1 MELFMNLRGK
11 NTLIAAAVA
20 AALGSSSAY
29 AVAPSVAPGDVE
41 YFGGGS
47 AQANAFYVAACK
59 LMTNVDVISDAA
71 AVLSGD
77 YYILYG
83 TLSATTGTVA
93 AGTNVMMIYKFNGGS
108 FANGLAPDA
117 NAGATTLIYPTLAS
131 IQAAAAVAGTTA
143 GTACTTGLP
152 TFSMTNTLETTGRAP
167 DFGLTDVE
175 PSMFQHLNN
184 PSLADAGY
192 PKNDDGGLPPA
203 TSSDG
208 IYDNLFGVAVTATV
222 YAGAGHPKTNFSRA
236 EMEGIIAGTISDWS
250 QVYDDNG
257 AALPAGGIIFLDRG
271 EGSGTKASGSQY
283 FLGYP
288 GAGAS
293 AQLPF
298 SATGGYCT
306 AGKTLT
312 LCDAAFGQISLDIA
326 EGSTNAIISDL
337 ALAQSKG
344 LRAIAVL
351 GLENPPAKNQVGGA
365 NTYDFTKIDG
375 VAVDTGAVGD
385 NINGTTA
392 TSYVNVVKGY
402 YDFYFQ
408 NSFNQRSTLAGN
420 PLAFAN
426 AFKTQMTLA
435 TFVGANAGVGFPTAV
450 SGTLLDA
457 DKAAALA
464 KGVTLNTRNKVSTAP
479 LQPFFTATSG
489 AIPVSSDPL

>member
-1 MELFMNLRGK
+1 MNPLGK
-11 NTLIAAAVA
+11 RTLIAAAVA
-20 AALGSSSAY
+20 AALGSSSAF
-29 AVAPSVAPGDVE
+29 AVVPSTAPGDVE
-41 YFGGGS
+41 YMGGGS

-59 LMTNVDVISDAA
+59 LMSNVDVISDGGAA
-71 AVLSGD
+71 LSGD

-83 TLSATTGTVA
+83 TLTTATGTVA

-117 NAGATTLIYPTLAS
+117 NAGATTLIYPSLAS

-175 PSMFQHLNN
+175 PGMFQHFNN
-184 PSLADAGY
+184 PSSADQGF
-192 PKNDDGGLPPA
+192 PKNDDGGVPPV
-203 TSSDG
+203 TTPDG
-208 IYDNLFGVAVTATV
+208 IYDNLFGIAVTNNVFT
-222 YAGAGHPKTNFSRA
+222 GTHPKTNFSRA
-236 EMEGIIAGTISDWS
+236 EMEGIIQGNISDWS
-250 QVYDDNG
+250 QVYADDG
-257 AALPAGGIIFLDRG
+257 TALAAGGIIFFDRG

-288 GAGAS
+288 GDGAS
-293 AQLPF
+293 SVLPF
-298 SATGGYCT
+298 SATTGYC

-312 LCDAAFGQISLDIA
+312 LCDAAFTQVSADIA
-326 EGSTNAIISDL
+326 EASTNAIISDL
-337 ALAQSKG
+337 ALAESKG

-365 NTYDFTKIDG
+365 NTYDFTKIDS
-375 VAVDTGAVGD
+375 VAVDTGGASD
-385 NINGTTA
+385 NINGLVA
-392 TSYVNVVKGY
+392 TSYINVVKGY

-408 NSFNQRSTLAGN
+408 NSFNTRSGLAGN

-426 AFKTQMTLA
+426 VFKAQMTLP
-435 TFVGANAGVGFPTAV
+435 TFVGANAGTGFPSAL

-457 DKAAALA
+457 DKVAALA
-464 KGVTLNTRNKVSTAP
+464 KGVTLNSRNKVSTGPLAP
-479 LQPFFTATSG
+479 VFDARSG
-489 AIPVSSDPL
+489 ALPVSSDPL

>member
-1 MELFMNLRGK
+1 MNSRGK

-20 AALGSSSAY
+20 AALGTSSAY
-29 AVAPSVAPGDVE
+29 AVAPSTVPGDVE
-41 YFGGGS
+41 YMGGGS

-59 LMTNVDVISDAA
+59 LMSNVDVISDAGA
-71 AVLSGD
+71 TLSGD

-83 TLSATTGTVA
+83 TLTTTTGTVA

-117 NAGATTLIYPTLAS
+117 NAGATTLIYPSLAS
-131 IQAAAAVAGTTA
+131 IEAATAVAGTTP

-152 TFSMTNTLETTGRAP
+152 TYSMTNTLETTGRAP

-175 PSMFQHLNN
+175 PTMFQGFNN
-184 PSLADAGY
+184 PSAADGGY
-192 PKNDDGGLPPA
+192 PKNDNGGAPPA
-203 TSSDG
+203 TTSDG
-208 IYDNLFGVAVTATV
+208 IYDNLFGVAVTDNV
-222 YAGAGHPKTNFSRA
+222 YTGAHPKTNFSRA
-236 EMEGIIAGTISDWS
+236 EVEGIIEGTISDWS
-250 QVYDDNG
+250 QIYADDG
-257 AALPAGGIIFLDRG
+257 TALAAGGIIFFDRG

-288 GAGAS
+288 GDGAS
-293 AQLPF
+293 ARTPF
-298 SATGGYCT
+298 SASGGYCT

-337 ALAQSKG
+337 ALAKSHG

-351 GLENPPAKNQVGGA
+351 GLENPPAKNQVAGA

-375 VAVDTGAVGD
+375 VAVDTGAAGD
-385 NINGTTA
+385 SINGTIA
-392 TSYVNVVKGY
+392 TSYINVVKGY

-408 NSFNQRSTLAGN
+408 NSFNTRATLTAN

-435 TFVGANAGVGFPTAV
+435 TFVGANAGAGFPTAV

-457 DKAAALA
+457 DKAAAFA

>member
-1 MELFMNLRGK
+1 MNPRGK
-11 NTLIAAAVA
+11 NILVAAAVA

-29 AVAPSVAPGDVE
+29 AVIPSVAPGDVE

-59 LMTNVDVISDAA
+59 LMTNVDVISDGAA
-71 AVLSGD
+71 GVLSGD

-83 TLSATTGTVA
+83 ALTTATGTVA

-131 IQAAAAVAGTTA
+131 IQAGAAIAGRAA
-143 GTACTTGLP
+143 GSACTTGLP
-152 TFSMTNTLETTGRAP
+152 TFSMTNTLEATGRAP

-175 PSMFQHLNN
+175 PSMFQHFNN
-184 PSLADAGY
+184 PSLADAGF
-192 PKNDDGGLPPA
+192 PKNDDGGVPPV
-203 TSSDG
+203 TTPDG
-208 IYDNLFGVAVTATV
+208 IYDNLFGVAVTHDVFT
-222 YAGAGHPKTNFSRA
+222 GTHPKTNFSRA
-236 EMEGIIAGTISDWS
+236 EVEGIIQGNISDWS
-250 QVYDDNG
+250 QIYADDG
-257 AALPAGGIIFLDRG
+257 TALAAGGIIFLDRG

-288 GAGAS
+288 GDGAS
-293 AQLPF
+293 SVLPF
-298 SATGGYCT
+298 SATTGYC
-306 AGKTLT
+306 ASKTLT
-312 LCDAAFGQISLDIA
+312 LCDPTFVAASLDIA
-326 EGSTNAIISDL
+326 EASTNAIISDL
-337 ALAQSKG
+337 ALAQAHA

-351 GLENPPAKNQVGGA
+351 GLENPPAKNQVGGV
-365 NTYDFTKIDG
+365 NTYDFTKINS

-385 NINGTTA
+385 DINGAVA
-392 TSYVNVVKGY
+392 TSYVNAVKGY
-402 YDFYFQ
+402 YDFYYQ
-408 NSFNQRSTLAGN
+408 NSFNTRSTLAGN

-435 TFVGANAGVGFPTAV
+435 TFVGANAGVGFPSAV

-464 KGVTLNTRNKVSTAP
+464 KGVTLNSRNKVSTGPLAP
-479 LQPFFTATSG
+479 VFTATSG